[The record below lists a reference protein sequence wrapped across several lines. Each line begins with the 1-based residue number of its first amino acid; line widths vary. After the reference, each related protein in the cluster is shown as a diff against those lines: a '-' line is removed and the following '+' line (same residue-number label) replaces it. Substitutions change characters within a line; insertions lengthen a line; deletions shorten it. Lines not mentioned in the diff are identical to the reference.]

1 MTLLDLMNQ
10 PGAYPFTPG
19 FKSRETSRQ
28 AGASIN
34 SAVLQA
40 KVLEQFRIP
49 GMWLT
54 ADEVADRLGID
65 KLSIRPRIS
74 ELSRLGKIMDA
85 GCRRKNA
92 SGKSA
97 IVWRLV

>member
-10 PGAYPFTPG
+10 PGRYPYMPG
-19 FKSRETSRQ
+19 FKSRDTSQ
-28 AGASIN
+28 AAGASVN
-34 SAVLQA
+34 ASLLRA
-40 KVLEQFRIP
+40 KVLAEFRIP

-54 ADEVADRLGID
+54 ADEVAERLGID
-65 KLSIRPRIS
+65 KLSIRPRVS
-74 ELSRLGKIMDA
+74 ELSRLGKLIDA